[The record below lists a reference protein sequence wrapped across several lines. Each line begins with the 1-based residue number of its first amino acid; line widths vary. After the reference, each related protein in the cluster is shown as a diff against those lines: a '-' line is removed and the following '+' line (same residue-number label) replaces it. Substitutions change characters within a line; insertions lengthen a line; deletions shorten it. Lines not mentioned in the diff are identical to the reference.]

1 MRASGTSTDSIT
13 ATSPRR
19 GEPRAES
26 AAARSVNATSCAVV
40 GVPSDR
46 WGETPVAYVT
56 LRPGRTATPDDIKT
70 WLNARVGKT
79 QRLADVV
86 LIDNLP
92 RSHIGKVLKKDLR
105 DSYRGPALNA

>member
-1 MRASGTSTDSIT
+1 MELELAKHEDVL
-13 ATSPRR
+13 
-19 GEPRAES
+19 ES
-26 AAARSVNATSCAVV
+26 AVV

-56 LRPGRTATPDDIKT
+56 LRPGKSATPDDIKT

-105 DSYRGPALNA
+105 DSYKGPALTA